1 MRRGAGAAALGILLC
16 SAPASAQ
23 LDPLLF
29 LKATQPNVILVVDT
43 SNRMQRDAPTD
54 PTDTS
59 TSISTSNY
67 YDPAIYNRDLTKAY
81 QTNTGVPGSGT
92 LGITAV
98 NTAAFYRRKYT
109 NFVLGAAAGPTFT
122 MKRIEITHDLD
133 TLTAPLTGS
142 AFDRFEA
149 PTRMSIARAALFQ
162 AVSENQNV
170 ARFGLIQTRH
180 NNALITSPG
189 GAVTATDADQ
199 SGANATDNA
208 LGTGPWKT
216 SRPTVSGSNPTGPGT
231 GLSDKPVMV
240 HAATPTGANIPAA
253 NTDVLN
259 ILKRDVRLSST
270 APGGALL
277 PAGSDDVMTQDT
289 PVHLMLDDT
298 KTELTGASGILTSDL
313 ACRNTV
319 VVLVVGGGE
328 GNTTAFRNSD
338 LGTIASDFLNQAGH
352 KVPIYVIAIAPP
364 DSDRASLQLIAT
376 NSKGQYFEITKTMID
391 AALASPIAAACAA
404 TPVQP
409 CAPAPAGTVVVPE
422 LVNAVNLAIQHA
434 FVSSTDVNSGT
445 LVPVPSLTFA
455 QTTATE
461 FQTTS
466 PIIGTVNLEGAK
478 DITGAELLP
487 KPSTV
492 KDRALNVIPQRSNL
506 LVTTGFS
513 LPGFDLQLRGFRVYK
528 AVVDDTQPSGW
539 KFTADGTRM
548 WVACAPGTKNS
559 SGADCATGSTT
570 DQRNL
575 YTVLPDGT
583 MTAVTVANATTLAPH
598 MNLSVAD
605 ATAVITYV
613 RSQPLGSVID
623 STPAI
628 MNPPSLDPPPDD
640 AYPAFIADNKDR
652 RSMIFV
658 GTNRG
663 ILEAIDSRLGKEVW
677 GFIPYNLL
685 PKLRTIKDGQSIGA
699 PDFFVDGSPKIA
711 DFKLIDNTWHT
722 MLVFGQGPGGTF
734 YTALDVTMDDIALT
748 VPSTSDDLNAL
759 LTYFSDPTRIP
770 VAWTYP
776 LLGDFDPAYS
786 SAMMPYGD
794 LRSTAPALAKTV
806 GQTWSDPAIGQ
817 VKSNTTSF
825 VVLAGSG
832 FLPYTAQQQANRGGA
847 VAGTTFYMLRAYD
860 GSVLGSRNAGNDGG
874 PEETSSPA
882 GDNCVLAN
890 NCTRIKNALQSD
902 PVATGPADSRFISVA
917 YIGDLDGR
925 VWRFDF
931 DLDTS
936 VPPQPIFKSGTN
948 PTKLYEDNTNHQ
960 PIFSSMATVNVGGTQ
975 QYIFFGTGSDLLP
988 SNGVSQAY
996 KLVGVLDSGATGTVT
1011 FNPILL
1017 KVDNSGD
1024 DEKVTSFPAV
1034 AGDIVFFTTTSFKPQ
1049 SPCTPPDAK
1058 LYALT
1063 FIGGPAYD
1071 TNQDNKFDSSDST
1084 LVKTLVGVRATAPFI
1099 VDQHLV
1105 FGAGTNLQMFGDKDD
1120 FNNGVGQ
1127 AGVRILSWREIR

>member
-1 MRRGAGAAALGILLC
+1 MALRLHVTNDTDRSMRRGAAAAALGILLC

-29 LKATQPNVILVVDT
+29 LKATAPNVILVVDT
-43 SNRMQRDAPTD
+43 SNRMQRDAPD
-54 PTDTS
+54 PATGN
-59 TSISTSNY
+59 SNY
-67 YDPAIYNRDLTKAY
+67 YDPAIYNRDLTKAW
-81 QTNTGVPGSGT
+81 QTAT
-92 LGITAV
+92 LGISAV

-109 NFVLGAAAGPTFT
+109 NFVLGAAGTFT
-122 MKRIEITHDLD
+122 TSTIQITHDLD
-133 TLTAPLTGS
+133 AGS
-142 AFDRFEA
+142 AYTAFEA
-149 PTRMSIARAALFQ
+149 PTRMSIARAALYQ
-162 AVSENQNV
+162 AVNENQNV
-170 ARFGLIQTRH
+170 ARFGLIQMRH

-189 GAVTATDADQ
+189 GSVADTDPAQ
-199 SGANATDNA
+199 SSTNPLVKTDNT
-208 LGTGPWKT
+208 LGTGPWKI
-216 SRPTVSGSNPTGPGT
+216 SRPTTGGSNGGAPATTAP
-231 GLSDKPVMV
+231 LV
-240 HAATPTGANIPAA
+240 HATAATA

-259 ILKRDVRLSST
+259 ILLRDVRLSST
-270 APGGALL
+270 QPTLL
-277 PAGSDDVMTQDT
+277 PAGNDDVATQDT
-289 PVHLMLDDT
+289 PVHNMLADT
-298 KTELTGASGILTSDL
+298 ETELTGATGILSGDL

-328 GNTTAFRNSD
+328 GNTTAFANSD
-338 LGTIASDFLNQAGH
+338 LGTIANDFTNQAGH

-364 DSDRASLQLIAT
+364 ASDVDALKAIAT
-376 NSKGQYFEITKTMID
+376 NSKGQYFEITKAQID
-391 AALASPIAAACAA
+391 AALASPMAAACAA

-409 CAPAPAGTVVVPE
+409 CATAPTGTVVVPE
-422 LVNAVNLAIQHA
+422 MVKAVSLAIQHA
-434 FVSSTDVNSGT
+434 FASSTDVNSNT
-445 LVPVPSLTFA
+445 MVSLPSLPFA
-455 QTTATE
+455 TSTATE

-478 DITGAELLP
+478 DITGSEMLP

-506 LVTTGFS
+506 LVTTGFTV
-513 LPGFDLQLRGFRVYK
+513 PGFDMQLRGFRVYK
-528 AVVDDTQPSGW
+528 AVVDDSQPSGW

-548 WVACAPGTKNS
+548 WVACAPGTKDS
-559 SGADCATGSTT
+559 SGNDCATGTTT

-583 MTAVTVANATTLAPH
+583 MTAVTVANAATLAPH
-598 MNLSVAD
+598 MNLTVAD
-605 ATAVITYV
+605 ATAVISYF
-613 RSQPLGSVID
+613 RSLPLGAVID

-628 MNPPSLDPPPDD
+628 MNPPSLDPPPD
-640 AYPAFIADNKDR
+640 ATYPAFIADNKDR

-663 ILEAIDSRLGKEVW
+663 ILEAIDSRLGREVW
-677 GFIPYNLL
+677 GFVPYNLL
-685 PKLRTIKDGQSIGA
+685 PKLRTLRDGQSVGA
-699 PDFFVDGSPKIA
+699 FDYLVDGSPKIA
-711 DFKLIDNTWHT
+711 DFKLVDDTWHT

-734 YTALDVTMDDIALT
+734 YTALDVTLDDIALT

-759 LTYFSDPTRIP
+759 LTYFNQPTRIP

-776 LLGDFDPAYS
+776 LLGNFDPKIS
-786 SAMMPYGD
+786 TTTMPYGD
-794 LRSTAPALAKTV
+794 IASWAQPLEKKV

-817 VKSNTTSF
+817 IKSNTTSF
-825 VVLAGSG
+825 VVLVGSG
-832 FLPYTAQQQANRGGA
+832 FLPYSTQQQANRGGL
-847 VAGTTFYMLRAYD
+847 VAGTTFYMIRAYD
-860 GSVLGSRNAGNDGG
+860 GRLIDTRDAGNDGG
-874 PEETSSPA
+874 PEETSAPA

-890 NCTRIKNALQSD
+890 NCSRMKNALQSD
-902 PVATGPADSRFISVA
+902 PVATGPADSRFISMA

-931 DLDTS
+931 DLDTN
-936 VPPQPIFKSGTN
+936 VPPGPIFKSGAN
-948 PTKLYEDNTNHQ
+948 PTKLYEDTANHQ
-960 PIFSSMATVNVGGTQ
+960 PIFSSMATVNVGGVH

-996 KLVGVLDSGATGTVT
+996 KLVGVLDNGATGTVT

-1017 KVDNSGD
+1017 KVDGSGD
-1024 DEKVTSFPAV
+1024 DEKVTAFPAV

-1049 SPCTPPDAK
+1049 TPCTAPDAK

-1071 TNQDNKFDSSDST
+1071 TNADNKFDNSDST

>member
-1 MRRGAGAAALGILLC
+1 MRRGAAAAALGILLC
-16 SAPASAQ
+16 AAPASAQ

-29 LKATQPNVILVVDT
+29 VKTTAPNVILVVDT
-43 SNRMQRDAPTD
+43 ANRMQRDAPD
-54 PTDTS
+54 PNTGK
-59 TSISTSNY
+59 SNY

-81 QTNTGVPGSGT
+81 QTNQGLPNTGT
-92 LGITAV
+92 LGITAT
-98 NTAAFYRRKYT
+98 NTAAFYRRKYVG
-109 NFVLGAAAGPTFT
+109 FVLGAAGAFT
-122 MKRIEITHDLD
+122 TDTIQITHDLD
-133 TLTAPLTGS
+133 AGS
-142 AFDRFEA
+142 AYAKFEA
-149 PTRMSIARAALFQ
+149 ATRMSIARAALYQ

-189 GAVTATDADQ
+189 GSVTDLDANQ
-199 SGANATDNA
+199 SGLWATDNTA
-208 LGTGPWKT
+208 GVGPWKT
-216 SRPTVSGSNPTGPGT
+216 SRPVPAGSNATASAT
-231 GLSDKPVMV
+231 TALMV
-240 HAATPTGANIPAA
+240 HATSATA

-259 ILKRDVRLSST
+259 ILSRDVRLSST
-270 APGGALL
+270 NPTLL
-277 PAGSDDVMTQDT
+277 PAGLDDAATQDT
-289 PVHLMLDDT
+289 PVYNMLADT
-298 KTELTGASGILTSDL
+298 KTELTGASGILNGDL
-313 ACRNTV
+313 SCRNTV

-328 GNTTAFRNSD
+328 GSNAGHTNAD
-338 LGTIASDFLNQAGH
+338 LGTIASDFTNQAGH
-352 KVPIYVIAIAPP
+352 KVPIYVIAIAPAAG
-364 DSDRASLQLIAT
+364 DVDALKAIAT
-376 NSKGQYFEITKTMID
+376 NSKGQYFEITKAQID
-391 AALASPIAAACAA
+391 AALASPMAAGCAA

-409 CAPAPAGTVVVPE
+409 CATAPTPTSSSALVVVPE
-422 LVNAVNLAIQHA
+422 MVKAVTLAIQHA
-434 FVSSTDVNSGT
+434 FASSTDVNGNT
-445 LVPVPSLTFA
+445 LIPVPSLTFA
-455 QTTATE
+455 STTATE

-478 DITGAELLP
+478 DITGSELLP

-506 LVTTGFS
+506 LVTTGFT

-528 AVVDDTQPSGW
+528 ALVDDSQPSGW
-539 KFTADGTRM
+539 KFSADGTPI

-559 SGADCATGSTT
+559 AGNDCATGTTT

-583 MTAVTVANATTLAPH
+583 MTAITVANATTLAPH

-605 ATAVITYV
+605 ATSVISYFRTL
-613 RSQPLGSVID
+613 PLGSVID

-677 GFIPYNLL
+677 GFVPYNLL
-685 PKLRTIKDGQSIGA
+685 PKLRTLKDGQSIGA
-699 PDFFVDGSPKIA
+699 FDYLVDGSPKIA
-711 DFKLIDNTWHT
+711 DFKLVDSTWHT
-722 MLVFGQGPGGTF
+722 MLVFGLGPGGTF

-748 VPSTSDDLNAL
+748 VPSTSDDLSAL
-759 LTYFSDPTRIP
+759 LTYFTNPARIP

-776 LLGDFDPAYS
+776 LLGDFDPTYS
-786 SAMMPYGD
+786 SALMPYGD
-794 LRSTAPALAKTV
+794 LRSTAPAAAKKV

-817 VKSNTTSF
+817 IKSNTTSF
-825 VVLAGSG
+825 VVLVGSG
-832 FLPYTAQQQANRGGA
+832 FMPYSVQQQANRGGTI
-847 VAGTTFYMLRAYD
+847 AGTTFYMIRAYD
-860 GSVLGSRNAGNDGG
+860 GLLIDSKDVGNDGG

-890 NCTRIKNALQSD
+890 NCSRMKNALQSD

-936 VPPQPIFKSGTN
+936 TPPAPIFKSGTN
-948 PTKLYEDNTNHQ
+948 PTKLYEDTANHQ
-960 PIFSSMATVNVGGTQ
+960 PIFSSMATVNVGGVH

-996 KLVGVLDSGATGTVT
+996 KLVGVLDNGPSGTVT

-1017 KVDNSGD
+1017 KVDGSGD
-1024 DEKVTSFPAV
+1024 DEKVTAFPAV

-1049 SPCTPPDAK
+1049 TPCTPPDAK

-1071 TNQDNKFDSSDST
+1071 TNGDNKFDNSDST

-1105 FGAGTNLQMFGDKDD
+1105 FGAGTNLQMFGDQND